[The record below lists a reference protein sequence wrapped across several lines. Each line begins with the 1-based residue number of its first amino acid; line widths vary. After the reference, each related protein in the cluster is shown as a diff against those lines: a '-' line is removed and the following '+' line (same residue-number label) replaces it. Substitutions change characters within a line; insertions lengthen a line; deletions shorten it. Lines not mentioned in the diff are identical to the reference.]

1 RPGADH
7 GAVPRQAQ
15 RGVGM
20 SESLLPYYESELR
33 FIRELAQEFA
43 AHYPT
48 RAGRLGLSRPQAIDP
63 QVERLIE
70 AFALLTGR
78 IRHKLDDDFP
88 ELTDALLSVLYPHY
102 LAPIPSLGII
112 HLDPLPGADL
122 APGHRV
128 ERGSAL
134 ATDPVGYQDVTKV
147 GGGRKELSCRF
158 RTCYPV
164 TLWPVRVSSAAL
176 TPPPFPEGVP
186 VPTHEES
193 KAILRMRLDC
203 QAATSFAQ
211 LGDPADPARRFDRL
225 RFYLDGDAPIVTQ
238 LYELLFTGVIR
249 VLLLPTDKGSGPVVL
264 RPEECLFP
272 VGFAKDEGA
281 LPYAPQSFLGYRLL
295 TEFFAFPRKF
305 FFFDLG
311 GLDRARH
318 PRFGRQLD
326 VIFFL
331 RRTVPALVTG
341 VKPETFRLGCT
352 PVVNLFEQAAEP
364 ITVTQA
370 THEYRVV
377 PSYAQEG
384 GMEVY
389 AVDRVSETDQV
400 TGATKE
406 YRPFY
411 SFRHGGPE
419 ARGRAFWCATR
430 RESLA
435 GPEAGSDVYLSLVD
449 LDFRP
454 WTRQAPV
461 LQVQTTCT
469 NRELARNL
477 LREGDRIGLDFHEGE
492 VAPARVRWAGALTPP
507 VRPPRGDRARW
518 RLLSHL
524 SLNHLSLAH
533 GEEGLD
539 SLKEILRLYDF
550 AEGTADLVE
559 GLLSVAAGPV
569 VERVAGGPA
578 SGFARG
584 VKVALEFDR
593 QRCLGTGVY
602 LFASVLE
609 HFLGLYT
616 SINSFTQLVARVRN
630 EKGELK
636 RWPPRA
642 GTQQLL

>member
-1 RPGADH
+1 
-7 GAVPRQAQ
+7 
-15 RGVGM
+15 M
-20 SESLLPYYESELR
+20 SDSLLPYYESELR

-43 AHYPT
+43 GHYPT
-48 RAGRLGLSRPQAIDP
+48 RAGRLGLDRPQAIDP
-63 QVERLIE
+63 HVERLIE

-78 IRHKLDDDFP
+78 IQRKLDDDFP

-102 LAPIPSLGII
+102 LAPIPALGII
-112 HLDPLPGADL
+112 RLEADPLADL
-122 APGHRV
+122 ARGHRI

-134 ATDPVGYQDVTKV
+134 VTDPVEYQDVTKV
-147 GGGRKELSCRF
+147 GGGKKELACQF

-164 TLWPVRVSSAAL
+164 TLWPVKLSVASL
-176 TPPPFPEGVP
+176 TPPPFPDGVP
-186 VPTHEES
+186 VPVGEEA
-193 KAILRMRLDC
+193 KAILRLRLDC
-203 QAATSFAQ
+203 QATTTFAQ
-211 LGDPADPARRFDRL
+211 LGDPADPLRQFDRL
-225 RFYLDGDAPIVTQ
+225 RFYLDGDASVVAP
-238 LYELLFTGVIR
+238 LYELLFTGVIQ
-249 VLLLPTDKGSGPVVL
+249 VLLMPTDRGATPVAL
-264 RPEECLFP
+264 KPEECLFP

-311 GLDRARH
+311 GLAAARH
-318 PRFGRQLD
+318 PRFGRQFD
-326 VIFFL
+326 VILFL
-331 RRTVPALVTG
+331 RRAAPALVTG
-341 VKPETFRLGCT
+341 VKTETFRLGCT
-352 PVVNLFEQAAEP
+352 PVVNLFEEPAEP

-370 THEYRVV
+370 VHDYRVV
-377 PSYAQEG
+377 PKYAHEG

-389 AVDRVSETDQV
+389 AVDKVSEIDQAS
-400 TGATKE
+400 GATKE

-419 ARGRAFWCATR
+419 TRGRAFWYTTR

-435 GPEAGSDVYLSLVD
+435 GPEAGSDVYISLVD
-449 LDFRP
+449 LDFKP
-454 WTRQAPV
+454 WTRQPPV
-461 LQVQTTCT
+461 LQVLTTCT

-477 LREGDRIGLDFHEGE
+477 LREGERIGLQLQQ
-492 VAPARVRWAGALTPP
+492 VAPLSRIRWAGPLAPP
-507 VRPPRGDRARW
+507 IRPPRGDRARW

-524 SLNHLSLAH
+524 SLNHLSLADE
-533 GEEGLD
+533 GEGLD
-539 SLKEILRLYDF
+539 ALKEILRLYDF
-550 AEGTADLVE
+550 TDGTADLVE
-559 GLLSVAAGPV
+559 GLLAVAAESV

-584 VKVALEFDR
+584 VKVTLEFDR

-616 SINSFTQLVARVRN
+616 SINSFTQLAAKVRN

-642 GTQQLL
+642 GRQQLL